1 MEYYNPDTKETLS
14 YKDVCSF
21 YNTSFSA
28 ASEVLAETWHKVHE
42 TDLPTPE
49 DGYRFEP
56 GEVALVDGK
65 YVKTWKKI
73 PLTAEEIQNEALTTA
88 SSLLNP
94 RVVRSYVQTAKF
106 GTAELALFAKAGM
119 FAEWAPDTQYNK
131 GARLVCDGIVYEVQ
145 HDVLSVEA
153 QPPFAEGMRTVY
165 RPLYTDSN
173 NPQHVEPT
181 LEEVKAR
188 KVATIDAETSS
199 AIMAGFECEATPPDT
214 GQSELL
220 HFSYDEFDQ
229 QNFADAAVSM
239 QLSTASDG
247 GIPTTTPW
255 NAYRNHTADSK
266 GDLVILQL
274 TAETFLPIYA
284 AALNHKATKM
294 AEGGQRK
301 AAVAAAQTVEEVEAI

>member
-1 MEYYNPDTKETLS
+1 MEYYNPDTKETRS

-21 YNTSFSA
+21 YSASFPTTF
-28 ASEVLAETWHKVHE
+28 EVLAESWHKVHE
-42 TDLPTPE
+42 TDFPAPE

-56 GEVALVDGK
+56 GEVALVAGK

-73 PLTAEEIQNEALTTA
+73 PLTAEEIQTEALTTA
-88 SSLLNP
+88 GSLLNP
-94 RVVRSYVQTAKF
+94 SMVRSYVQTATF
-106 GTAELALFAKAGM
+106 GTSELALFAKAGM
-119 FAEWAPDTQYNK
+119 FVEWAPAIQYSK
-131 GARLVCDGIVYEVQ
+131 GLRLVCDGIVYEVQ
-145 HDVLSVEA
+145 QDVLSVEDR
-153 QPPFAEGMRTVY
+153 PPFAEGMRTVY
-165 RPLYTDSN
+165 RPLYTDIN
-173 NPQHVEPT
+173 NPQPVEST
-181 LEEVKAR
+181 LDEVKAS
-188 KVATIDAETSS
+188 KLATIDAQTSS

-214 GQSELL
+214 GTPELL

-239 QLSTASDG
+239 QLSTAG

-266 GDLVILQL
+266 GELVILQL